1 MAEAAPRTG
10 MTHEAFLR
18 WEETQEIRHEFLE
31 GEVYAMTG
39 GTDRHNTVAINL
51 TLLLRQHLNGK
62 PCRVFMADVQV
73 RVEAADAAFYPDVMV
88 TCAPEDAEDRRVK
101 RHPSLIVE
109 VLSPATASFDIGR
122 KFSCYRQIESLR
134 EYVLVDPDEMGIEIF
149 RPDPDGRWVLYPVRP
164 GERLR
169 LDSVGLDV
177 PIEAAYENVD

>member
-1 MAEAAPRTG
+1 MAEAAPEIR

-18 WEETQEIRHEFLE
+18 WEETQEDRHEFLE
-31 GEVYAMTG
+31 GEVFAMTG
-39 GTDRHNTVAINL
+39 STDRHNTVAINL
-51 TLLLRQHLNGK
+51 TLLLRQQLHGK

-88 TCAPEDAEDRRVK
+88 TCAPEDAKDRRVK

-122 KFSCYRQIESLR
+122 KFASYRQIESLR

-149 RPDPDGRWVLYPVRP
+149 RLDPDGRWVLYPVRP

-177 PIEAAYENVD
+177 PIEAVYENVD

>member
-1 MAEAAPRTG
+1 MAEAAPRIR

-31 GEVYAMTG
+31 GEVFAVTG
-39 GTDRHNTVAINL
+39 GTDRHNMVSGNIYM
-51 TLLLRQHLNGK
+51 LLRQHLHGK

-109 VLSPATASFDIGR
+109 ALSPATASFDIGR
-122 KFSCYRQIESLR
+122 KFTCYRQIESLR

-149 RPDPDGRWVLYPVRP
+149 RPDPDGRWVLYSVRP

-177 PIEAAYENVD
+177 PIEAVYENID